1 MTSRKKSWRKIN
13 VDDQIEFAHEE
24 ELRKKVAEQDDLI
37 VLDKVGRTRK
47 ELLKKQKVAEDWGSV
62 SSGQRRLVDR
72 AQKRLR
78 SSTPVV
84 KGMILCAACCLDA
97 FYLILQLRGP
107 DIFDLW
113 GDGVD
118 MSESRKRNGPS
129 GPRTLAPAL
138 KLPHPG
144 QSVNPDAESHLAL
157 IEAEAAKVIEQQKV
171 EADGEASMKPIT
183 MQLIAAAKDVDNM
196 TFAERQQALNK
207 IQGIEPISMEDNID
221 EDSVLRKKMPIKKT
235 KGQRNKAARHAAR
248 VEKTRAKREARQFLH
263 NVGGA
268 KAILKELK
276 KEDLNREQR
285 LIYRRAL
292 KAQRLEE
299 QKKGIV
305 SFKTGKN
312 CFRENPESVMLSDQ
326 LRLSGGSLRKSPMM
340 LEASAVSDRAKSVQR
355 RGLIELPMERTT
367 ESMATGV
374 EIRRKV
380 IRSKKH
386 IHKLMREAQRDAGQ
400 RVAKSGGGRMI
411 IDN

>member
-78 SSTPVV
+78 SSTPV
-84 KGMILCAACCLDA
+84 
-97 FYLILQLRGP
+97 LRGP